1 MGFYVTEEYE
11 NTRSTESWQ
20 DSGGGVCV
28 AELPRTPN
36 RLGARKP
43 LRGPTRIE
51 GLDYDA
57 FGNIIA
63 QAATDP
69 ISMQLVVVSPHDS
82 TLATPNSYLYCGEQY
97 DHDLGLYFLRARYM
111 DTTRGR
117 FWSMDTFE
125 GIQNSPMTLHKYL
138 YANANPVSFSDPSGR
153 FSLPET
159 MFGVFIW
166 GWLAEHITWVTIPS
180 VEHPTMSASIT
191 PVYPASGPSTLWWT
205 PRKLGLDVKITISGY
220 RAKTRYTVIQWIKGS
235 IMETTSTGVTTPV
248 KTGPWHG
255 RPEEEV
261 NFTEWQVDTKYERA
275 QQGVTVVS
283 RDTIVYNDTPG
294 VNLQLTRPGSTV
306 VMDLKFC
313 VNVYNAF
320 LVPYNAKFHEL
331 QNPSHPQPLNGICY
345 SLSET
350 YP

>member
-57 FGNIIA
+57 FGTIIA

-111 DTTRGR
+111 DTSRGR

-125 GIQNSPMTLHKYL
+125 GMSHEPASLHAYL
-138 YANANPVSFSDPSGR
+138 YANGNPIRHIDPSGHISSLTEYTIVVALVLIIDIAALYTYDYLRGGHDPVSDDEMLSER
-153 FSLPET
+153 FDQFAGPGAVDAEVNAGINAWLSGGQAAVGNYFAPPRPRYAFDQRGGFIDLQHVAAAAGFT
-159 MFGVFIW
+159 MQHPVIGGALAGVFVEGNQW
-166 GWLAEHITWVTIPS
+166 LGGWVIPFAGTRVRRDLRHS
-180 VEHPTMSASIT
+180 AWNKEDLLSNAIGEWRGHSGHMPTSLMLLDEDAAMEALYVE
-191 PVYPASGPSTLWWT
+191 
-205 PRKLGLDVKITISGY
+205 
-220 RAKTRYTVIQWIKGS
+220 
-235 IMETTSTGVTTPV
+235 
-248 KTGPWHG
+248 
-255 RPEEEV
+255 
-261 NFTEWQVDTKYERA
+261 
-275 QQGVTVVS
+275 
-283 RDTIVYNDTPG
+283 
-294 VNLQLTRPGSTV
+294 
-306 VMDLKFC
+306 
-313 VNVYNAF
+313 
-320 LVPYNAKFHEL
+320 
-331 QNPSHPQPLNGICY
+331 
-345 SLSET
+345 
-350 YP
+350 